1 MIVKKTVKIIAIL
14 LALILLIPIHVV
26 YKDGG
31 SGGWHAIAW
40 QYTRWHQIAPDNAD
54 GNYIVGSTLTLFGV
68 LTVYD
73 STHAAYLDD

>member
-1 MIVKKTVKIIAIL
+1 MKKKTIRIIAIV
-14 LALILLIPIHVV
+14 LALILLIPIRVV

-31 SGGWHAIAW
+31 SVGWWAIAW
-40 QYTRWHQIAPDNAD
+40 KYTRYHAIAPDNAD